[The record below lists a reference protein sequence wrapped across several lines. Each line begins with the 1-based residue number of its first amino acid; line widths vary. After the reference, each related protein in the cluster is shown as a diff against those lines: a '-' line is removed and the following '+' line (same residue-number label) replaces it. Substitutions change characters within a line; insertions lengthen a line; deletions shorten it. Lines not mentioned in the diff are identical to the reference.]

1 MAEKL
6 RFKPVITRI
15 KLNPEQAVLA
25 CACYRG
31 TAWVRNKAKTG
42 VSYCSA
48 RTRRIITSYSTSVTG
63 ASIS

>member
-31 TAWVRNKAKTG
+31 ITWARDKARTPFTF
-42 VSYCSA
+42 CSA
-48 RTRRIITSYSTSVTG
+48 RTRTIITSYSTTGTG